1 MFILYRMNIYFNKFE
16 YLFLCFFVKL
26 SSYSNGVKY
35 LFYFQNK
42 ALSGLYIQKGLNRL
56 KYNLL
61 LGLIKAQLK
70 N

>member
-1 MFILYRMNIYFNKFE
+1 MDIYFICNE

-26 SSYSNGVKY
+26 SCYLNGVKY

-42 ALSGLYIQKGLNRL
+42 ALSGPYRQKDLNRL

-61 LGLIKAQLK
+61 LGLIKAQSK